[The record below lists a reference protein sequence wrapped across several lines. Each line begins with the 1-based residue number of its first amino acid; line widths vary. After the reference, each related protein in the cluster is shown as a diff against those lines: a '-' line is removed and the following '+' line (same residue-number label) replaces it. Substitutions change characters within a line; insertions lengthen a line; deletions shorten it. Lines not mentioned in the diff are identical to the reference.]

1 MKMAAKLFGLL
12 FILCIA
18 AVAPLTA
25 QQIDM
30 IQTESGPADGLPN
43 PIDDVVESSIT
54 AKKRV
59 QPYDQPREAD
69 IFWKK
74 RIWRIIDEREKMNLP
89 FAYPKRPFVTILL
102 EAINNKEKPLR
113 IFQDEEFKTRLDT
126 SAVNGLLYKID
137 TVMITDPVTYEQK
150 QQIIKSE
157 VNITEDVQRIRVK
170 EIWFFD
176 KESST
181 MQVRILGIAPVL
193 PVKTSTGDKVGENV
207 LFWIYYPDARETL
220 AREKIFNEA
229 NDGAP
234 MTWEDVFEMR
244 YFSSYIYKASNV
256 KDLRLQDQY
265 TGRDLLLEA
274 DKIKQEIFNLEHDLW
289 TY

>member
-18 AVAPLTA
+18 AVAPLSA
-25 QQIDM
+25 QTIDM

-59 QPYDQPREAD
+59 LPYDQPREAD

-74 RIWRIIDEREKMNLP
+74 RIWRIIDVREKMNLP
-89 FAYPKRPFVTILL
+89 FAYPKRPFVQILL
-102 EAINNKEKPLR
+102 EAINSKEKPLR

-274 DKIKQEIFNLEHDLW
+274 EKIKQEIFNMEHDLW

>member
-1 MKMAAKLFGLL
+1 MAAKLFGLL

-18 AVAPLTA
+18 AVAPLSA
-25 QQIDM
+25 QTIDM

-59 QPYDQPREAD
+59 LPYDQPREAD

-74 RIWRIIDEREKMNLP
+74 RIWRIIDVREKMNLP
-89 FAYPKRPFVTILL
+89 FAYPKRPFVQILL
-102 EAINNKEKPLR
+102 EAINSKEKPLR

-274 DKIKQEIFNLEHDLW
+274 EKIKQEIFNMEHDLW

>member
-18 AVAPLTA
+18 AVAPLSA
-25 QQIDM
+25 QTIDM
-30 IQTESGPADGLPN
+30 LQTESGPADGLPN

-59 QPYDQPREAD
+59 LPYDQPREAD

-74 RIWRIIDEREKMNLP
+74 RIWRVIDVREKMNLP

-126 SAVNGLLYKID
+126 SAVNGLLFKID
-137 TVMITDPVTYEQK
+137 TVMITDPVTYDTK
-150 QQIIKSE
+150 QQIIRSN

-193 PVKTSTGDKVGENV
+193 PIKTSTGDKVGENV

-220 AREKIFNEA
+220 AREKIFNDA

>member
-18 AVAPLTA
+18 VGPLAA
-25 QQIDM
+25 QQIDI
-30 IQTESGPADGLPN
+30 IQTESGPTDGLPN

-59 QPYDQPREAD
+59 LPYDQPREAD

-74 RIWRIIDEREKMNLP
+74 RIWRIIDVREKMNLP
-89 FAYPKRPFVTILL
+89 FAYPKRPFVQILL

-113 IFQDEEFKTRLDT
+113 IFADEEFKTRLDT

-137 TVMITDPVTYEQK
+137 TVMVTDPVTYEQK
-150 QQIIKSE
+150 QQIIKSD

-181 MQVRILGIAPVL
+181 MQVRILGVAPVL

-207 LFWIYYPDARETL
+207 LFWIYYPDARELL
-220 AREKIFNEA
+220 AREKVFNDQ

-244 YFSSYIYKASNV
+244 YFSS
-256 KDLRLQDQY
+256 
-265 TGRDLLLEA
+265 
-274 DKIKQEIFNLEHDLW
+274 
-289 TY
+289 

>member
-18 AVAPLTA
+18 AVAPLSA
-25 QQIDM
+25 QTIDM

-59 QPYDQPREAD
+59 LPYDQPREAD

-74 RIWRIIDEREKMNLP
+74 RIWRIIDVREKMNLP
-89 FAYPKRPFVTILL
+89 FAYPKRPFVQILL
-102 EAINNKEKPLR
+102 EAINSKEKPLR

>member
-18 AVAPLTA
+18 AVAPLSA
-25 QQIDM
+25 QTIDM
-30 IQTESGPADGLPN
+30 LQTESGPADGLPN

-59 QPYDQPREAD
+59 LPYDQPREAD

-74 RIWRIIDEREKMNLP
+74 RIWRVIDVREKMNLP

-126 SAVNGLLYKID
+126 SAVNGLLFKID
-137 TVMITDPVTYEQK
+137 TVMITDPVTYDTK
-150 QQIIKSE
+150 QQIIRSN

-220 AREKIFNEA
+220 AREKIFNDA

>member
-18 AVAPLTA
+18 AVAPLSA
-25 QQIDM
+25 QTIDM

-59 QPYDQPREAD
+59 LPYDQPREAD

-74 RIWRIIDEREKMNLP
+74 RIWRIIDVREKMNLP

-102 EAINNKEKPLR
+102 EAINSKEKPLR

-274 DKIKQEIFNLEHDLW
+274 EKIKQEIFNMEHDLW

>member
-1 MKMAAKLFGLL
+1 MAAKLFGLL

-18 AVAPLTA
+18 AVAPLSA
-25 QQIDM
+25 QTIDM
-30 IQTESGPADGLPN
+30 LQTESGPADGLPN

-59 QPYDQPREAD
+59 LPYDQPREAD

-74 RIWRIIDEREKMNLP
+74 RIWRIIDVREKMNLP

-137 TVMITDPVTYEQK
+137 TVLITDPVTYEQK

-274 DKIKQEIFNLEHDLW
+274 EKIKQEIFNMEHDLW

>member
-1 MKMAAKLFGLL
+1 MAAKLFGLL

-18 AVAPLTA
+18 AVAPLSA
-25 QQIDM
+25 QTIDM

-59 QPYDQPREAD
+59 LPYDQPREAD

-74 RIWRIIDEREKMNLP
+74 RIWRIIDVREKMNLP

-102 EAINNKEKPLR
+102 EAINSKEKPLR

>member
-18 AVAPLTA
+18 AVAPLSA
-25 QQIDM
+25 QTIDM

-59 QPYDQPREAD
+59 LPYDQPREAD

-74 RIWRIIDEREKMNLP
+74 RIWRIIDVREKMNLP
-89 FAYPKRPFVTILL
+89 FAYPKRPFVQILL
-102 EAINNKEKPLR
+102 EAINSKEKPLR

-193 PVKTSTGDKVGENV
+193 PVKTSTGDKIGENV

-274 DKIKQEIFNLEHDLW
+274 DKIKQEIFNMEHDLW

>member
-12 FILCIA
+12 LILSIA
-18 AVAPLTA
+18 VSPLAA
-25 QQIDM
+25 QEINTV
-30 IQTESGPADGLPN
+30 TESGPPDGLPN

-59 QPYDQPREAD
+59 LPYDQPREAD

-74 RIWRIIDEREKMNLP
+74 RIWRIIDVREKMNLP
-89 FAYPKRPFVTILL
+89 FAYPKRPFVSILL
-102 EAINNKEKPLR
+102 EAINNREKPLR
-113 IFQDEEFKTRLDT
+113 IFADEEFKTRLDT

-137 TVMITDPVTYEQK
+137 TVMVTDPVTYEQK
-150 QQIIKSE
+150 PQVIRSD

-207 LFWIYYPDARETL
+207 IFWIYYPDAREML
-220 AREKIFNEA
+220 AKEKIFNDQ

-256 KDLRLQDQY
+256 KDLRLQDQF
-265 TGRDLLLEA
+265 TGRDLLMEA

>member
-1 MKMAAKLFGLL
+1 MAAKLFGLL

-18 AVAPLTA
+18 AVAPLSA
-25 QQIDM
+25 QTIDM

-59 QPYDQPREAD
+59 LPYDQPREAD

-74 RIWRIIDEREKMNLP
+74 RIWRIIDVREKMNLP
-89 FAYPKRPFVTILL
+89 FAYPKRPFVQILL
-102 EAINNKEKPLR
+102 EAINSKEKPLR

-193 PVKTSTGDKVGENV
+193 PVKTSTGDKLGENV

-274 DKIKQEIFNLEHDLW
+274 EKIKQEIFNMEHDLW

>member
-18 AVAPLTA
+18 AVAPLSA
-25 QQIDM
+25 QTIDM

-59 QPYDQPREAD
+59 LPYDQPREAD

-74 RIWRIIDEREKMNLP
+74 RIWRIIDVREKMNLP

-102 EAINNKEKPLR
+102 EAINSKEKPLR

>member
-18 AVAPLTA
+18 AVAPLSA
-25 QQIDM
+25 QTIDM

-59 QPYDQPREAD
+59 LPYDQPREAD

-74 RIWRIIDEREKMNLP
+74 RIWRIIDVREKMNLP
-89 FAYPKRPFVTILL
+89 FAYPKRPFVQILL

>member
-18 AVAPLTA
+18 AVAPLSA
-25 QQIDM
+25 QTIDM

-59 QPYDQPREAD
+59 LPYDQPREAD

-74 RIWRIIDEREKMNLP
+74 RIWRIIDVREKMNLP
-89 FAYPKRPFVTILL
+89 FAYPKRPFVQILL
-102 EAINNKEKPLR
+102 EAINSKEKPLR

-170 EIWFFD
+170 EMWFFD

-193 PVKTSTGDKVGENV
+193 PVKTSTGDKIGENV

-274 DKIKQEIFNLEHDLW
+274 EKIKQEIFNMEHDLW

>member
-18 AVAPLTA
+18 AVAPLSA
-25 QQIDM
+25 QTIDM

-59 QPYDQPREAD
+59 LPYDQPREAD

-74 RIWRIIDEREKMNLP
+74 RIWRIIDVREKMNLP
-89 FAYPKRPFVTILL
+89 FAYPKRPFVQILL
-102 EAINNKEKPLR
+102 EAINSKEKPLR

-193 PVKTSTGDKVGENV
+193 PVKTSTGDKIGENV

-274 DKIKQEIFNLEHDLW
+274 EKIKQEIFNMEHDLW

>member
-18 AVAPLTA
+18 AVAPLSA
-25 QQIDM
+25 QTIDM

-59 QPYDQPREAD
+59 LPYDQPREAD

-74 RIWRIIDEREKMNLP
+74 RIWRIIDVREKMNLP
-89 FAYPKRPFVTILL
+89 FAYPKRPFVQILL
-102 EAINNKEKPLR
+102 EAINSKEKPLR

-274 DKIKQEIFNLEHDLW
+274 DKIKQEIFNMEHDLW

>member
-1 MKMAAKLFGLL
+1 MAAKLFGLL

-18 AVAPLTA
+18 AVAPLSA
-25 QQIDM
+25 QTIDM

-59 QPYDQPREAD
+59 LPYDQPREAD

-74 RIWRIIDEREKMNLP
+74 RIWRIIDVREKMNLP

-193 PVKTSTGDKVGENV
+193 PVKTSTGDKLGENV

>member
-18 AVAPLTA
+18 AVAPLSA
-25 QQIDM
+25 QTIDM
-30 IQTESGPADGLPN
+30 LQTESGPADGLPN

-59 QPYDQPREAD
+59 LPYDQPREAD

-74 RIWRIIDEREKMNLP
+74 RIWRIIDVREKMNLP

-137 TVMITDPVTYEQK
+137 TVLITDPVTYEQK

-274 DKIKQEIFNLEHDLW
+274 EKIKQEIFNMEHDLW

>member
-12 FILCIA
+12 FILCV
-18 AVAPLTA
+18 AVAPLSA
-25 QQIDM
+25 QQIDI
-30 IQTESGPADGLPN
+30 IQTESGPTDGLPN

-59 QPYDQPREAD
+59 LPYDQPREAD

-74 RIWRIIDEREKMNLP
+74 RIWRIIDVREKMNLP
-89 FAYPKRPFVTILL
+89 FAYPKRPFVQILL
-102 EAINNKEKPLR
+102 EAVNSKEKPLR
-113 IFQDEEFKTRLDT
+113 IFADEEFKTRLDT

-137 TVMITDPVTYEQK
+137 TVMVTDPVTYEQK
-150 QQIIKSE
+150 QQIIKSD
-157 VNITEDVQRIRVK
+157 VDLTSDVQRIRVK

-207 LFWIYYPDARETL
+207 LFWIYYPDAREML
-220 AREKIFNEA
+220 AREKTFNDQ

-234 MTWEDVFEMR
+234 MTWEDIFEMR
-244 YFSSYIYKASNV
+244 FFSSYIYKTSNV
-256 KDLRLQDQY
+256 KDLRLQDQF
-265 TGRDLLLEA
+265 TGRDLLMEA

>member
-1 MKMAAKLFGLL
+1 MAAKLFGLL

-18 AVAPLTA
+18 AVAPLSA
-25 QQIDM
+25 QTIDM

-59 QPYDQPREAD
+59 LPYDQPREAD

-74 RIWRIIDEREKMNLP
+74 RIWRIIDVREKMNLP
-89 FAYPKRPFVTILL
+89 FAYPKRPFVQILL
-102 EAINNKEKPLR
+102 EAINSKEKPLR

-170 EIWFFD
+170 EMWFFD

-193 PVKTSTGDKVGENV
+193 PVKTSTGDKIGENV

-274 DKIKQEIFNLEHDLW
+274 EKIKQEIFNMEHDLW

>member
-18 AVAPLTA
+18 AVAPLSA
-25 QQIDM
+25 QTIDM

-59 QPYDQPREAD
+59 LPYDQPREAD

-74 RIWRIIDEREKMNLP
+74 RIWRIIDVREKMNLP

-193 PVKTSTGDKVGENV
+193 PVKTSTGDKLGENV

>member
-1 MKMAAKLFGLL
+1 ML
-12 FILCIA
+12 
-18 AVAPLTA
+18 
-25 QQIDM
+25 
-30 IQTESGPADGLPN
+30 
-43 PIDDVVESSIT
+43 
-54 AKKRV
+54 
-59 QPYDQPREAD
+59 PYDQPREAD

-74 RIWRIIDEREKMNLP
+74 RIWRIIDVREKMNLP
-89 FAYPKRPFVTILL
+89 FAYPKRPFVSILL

-113 IFQDEEFKTRLDT
+113 IFADEEFKTRLDT

-137 TVMITDPVTYEQK
+137 TVMVTDPVTYEQK
-150 QQIIKSE
+150 QQIIKSD
-157 VNITEDVQRIRVK
+157 VDINADVQRIRVK

-207 LFWIYYPDARETL
+207 LFWIYYPDARELL
-220 AREKIFNEA
+220 AKERIFNDQ

-244 YFSSYIYKASNV
+244 YFSSYIYKTSNV
-256 KDLRLQDQY
+256 KDLRLQDQF
-265 TGRDLLLEA
+265 TGRDLLMEA